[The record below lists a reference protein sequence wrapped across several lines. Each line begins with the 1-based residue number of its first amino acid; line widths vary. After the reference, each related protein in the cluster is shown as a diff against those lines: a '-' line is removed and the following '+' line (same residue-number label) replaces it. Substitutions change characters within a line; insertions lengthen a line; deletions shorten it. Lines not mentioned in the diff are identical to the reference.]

1 MKPIINFFLPVFKL
15 FGYLILTVIVYTT
28 IEGLY
33 SEQETNTS
41 KQIELKEAHYNDDD
55 NDLENEAVQLL

>member
-1 MKPIINFFLPVFKL
+1 MKPIINFFLPIFKI
-15 FGYLILTVIVYTT
+15 FGYLILTVTVYTT

-41 KQIELKEAHYNDDD
+41 KQMEVKEAHHESND

>member
-1 MKPIINFFLPVFKL
+1 MKPIINFFLPIFKL
-15 FGYLILTVIVYTT
+15 FGYLLLTVIVYTT

-41 KQIELKEAHYNDDD
+41 KQIEVKEAHHNDD
-55 NDLENEAVQLL
+55 DLENEAVQLL

>member
-41 KQIELKEAHYNDDD
+41 KQIEVKEAHYNDDD

>member
-1 MKPIINFFLPVFKL
+1 MKPIINFFLPIFKI

-41 KQIELKEAHYNDDD
+41 KQMEVKEAHHESND